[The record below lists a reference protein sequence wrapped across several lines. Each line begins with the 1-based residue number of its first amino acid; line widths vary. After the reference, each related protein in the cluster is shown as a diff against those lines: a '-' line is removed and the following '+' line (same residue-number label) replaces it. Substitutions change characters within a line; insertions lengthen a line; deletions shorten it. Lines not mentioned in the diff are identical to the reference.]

1 MNLNEVLAKE
11 IHKQRIKKFKR
22 RKFNARFNDNVWAV
36 DLAQTGS
43 LHSFYRGI
51 KCLLLETD
59 LSTKYVCVKKYVW
72 QIKRFFMVLLKW

>member
-22 RKFNARFNDNVWAV
+22 RKVNARFNDNIWAV

-43 LHSFYRGI
+43 LYSFYCGI

-59 LSTKYVCVKKYVW
+59 LSTKHVCVKKYVW
-72 QIKRFFMVLLKW
+72 QIKMFFMVLLKW